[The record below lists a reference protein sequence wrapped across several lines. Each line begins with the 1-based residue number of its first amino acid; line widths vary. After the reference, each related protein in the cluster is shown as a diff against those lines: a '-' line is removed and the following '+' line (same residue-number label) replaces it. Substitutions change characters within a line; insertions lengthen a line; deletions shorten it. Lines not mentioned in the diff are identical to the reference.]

1 MCWFF
6 AYFLIKDSF
15 KTRDDFKVITGTVT
29 EHGNTSIKYK
39 ATSYVYY
46 FRLSNHLQPLGIG
59 TDEDGKPILDK
70 SFQGVNVGD
79 VIQVTFEE
87 NWATNNEPVN
97 QLVQEIVRNGEV
109 LYDCV
114 PTGNFWN
121 GRMKVGL
128 VSLIVGLVLLAI
140 LVFFE
145 AKYRKYKRLTTQR

>member
-1 MCWFF
+1 M
-6 AYFLIKDSF
+6 
-15 KTRDDFKVITGTVT
+15 
-29 EHGNTSIKYK
+29 
-39 ATSYVYY
+39 
-46 FRLSNHLQPLGIG
+46 
-59 TDEDGKPILDK
+59 
-70 SFQGVNVGD
+70 NVGD